1 MSIYSKI
8 PLSNSTNGKGIIVT
22 KTSTPGTS
30 VHTAVSGT
38 SSFDE
43 IWLYAYNNSVSAT
56 KLTIEF
62 GSFLEQDNIELSI
75 PGESGLV
82 LVLPGLFLHDSLVV
96 TAFAPVANVIS
107 IHGYVHRVS

>member
-1 MSIYSKI
+1 MSIYTKI
-8 PLSNSTNGKGIIVT
+8 PLSGSTNGKGIIVT
-22 KTSTPGTS
+22 KTSTPGTTI
-30 VHTAVSGT
+30 HTAVSGT

-43 IWLYAYNNSVSAT
+43 IWLYACNNSVSAT

-62 GSFLEQDNIELSI
+62 GSFLEQDNVELSI

-82 LVLPGLFLHDSLVV
+82 LVLPGLFLQNSLVV
-96 TAFAPVANVIS
+96 TAFAPVASVIS